1 MPYLLALA
9 SLVFALQSPAS
20 TLAPSGTLRAAFLAA
35 NPVQA
40 RQNVQSGEWGGPV
53 PDLVRELA
61 RRHNLKHV
69 LLPQPDAAGVIA
81 RVKGG
86 EADLG
91 FLAYEAAR
99 AGQVDFSEP
108 YALMA
113 NTYLVRA
120 DSPLKVSA
128 DVDRAGVTIGAV
140 KGQSQQIFVSEH
152 MKAARVVILP
162 ATPSNDGI
170 VALLEKGEVDVWAA
184 NRQRMQEVARASSKV
199 RLLGD
204 NFLMIGQAI
213 VVDKG
218 QTARLAE
225 LNRFVV
231 SVRSDGVVKQ
241 SIDRA
246 GLTGNVEVAK

>member
-1 MPYLLALA
+1 MPSVLALL
-9 SLVFALQSPAS
+9 SLVFALQSPAAL
-20 TLAPSGTLRAAFLAA
+20 LAPSGTVRAAFLAA

-40 RQNVQSGEWGGPV
+40 RQNPQTKEWSGPV

-61 RRHNLKHV
+61 RRYNLKYE

-86 EADLG
+86 QADLG

-120 DSPLKVSA
+120 DSPFKVSA
-128 DVDRAGVTIGAV
+128 DVDKAGVTIGAV

-152 MKAARVVILP
+152 MKAARVVIMP
-162 ATPSNDGI
+162 ATPPNDGI
-170 VALLEKGEVDVWAA
+170 VALLEKGEIDVWAA
-184 NRQRMQEVARASSKV
+184 NRQRMQEIAAASPKV
-199 RLLGD
+199 KMLGD

-218 QTARLAE
+218 QAAKLAE
-225 LNRFVV
+225 LNRFVA
-231 SVRSDGVVKQ
+231 SVRSDGAVKQ

-246 GLTGNVEVAK
+246 RLTGNVEVAK